1 MNNYFKRLQLKY
13 DREIKNKCEHLRLNL
28 NECLKTQFDDNY
40 VCKPY
45 QDDFLKCISSFDK
58 EFRNKYNVYNF
69 KTIY

>member
-1 MNNYFKRLQLKY
+1 MNKHFKKLQVKY

-28 NECLKTQFDDNY
+28 SECLKIQFDDNY

-45 QDDFLKCISSFDK
+45 QDEFLNCICSFDK
-58 EFRNKYNVYNF
+58 DFRNKYNVYNF